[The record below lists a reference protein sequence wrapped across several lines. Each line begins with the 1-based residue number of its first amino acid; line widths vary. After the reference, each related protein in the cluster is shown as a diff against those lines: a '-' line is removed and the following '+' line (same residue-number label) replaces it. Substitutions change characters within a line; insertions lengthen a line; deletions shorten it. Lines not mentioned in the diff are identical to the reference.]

1 MKKFLQAGILA
12 AAVIFL
18 VGLVFLQGRN
28 REPQQYEGTFFGC
41 FDTVA
46 TVTGYAES
54 EEDFSEKLGLLEQ
67 KLTYYHRLFDIY
79 HTYSGMNNIKTI
91 NDAAGKEAVEAD
103 AEILN
108 LLKMGKEMYS
118 ETGGKL
124 HIAYGSVLSLW
135 HAYREKG
142 LADPRAAELPP
153 AEELGRR
160 AAHTDIEDVI
170 LDEQAQTVYLA
181 DPQMSLDVGSIGKGY
196 AVQKLA
202 EYAREIG
209 LEHALISVGGN
220 VCAVGG
226 KIDGSPWMVGVENPD
241 LESSNAYLAAVEL
254 EGGCIVTSG
263 DYQRYYEVG
272 NTRYCH
278 IIDPGTNMPPQYFS
292 SVSVLAEDSGIADA
306 LSTSLFNLEYDEGA
320 SLVEDMPGV
329 EAMWVG
335 KDGEGTGALPA
346 VGKYHGGNPPG
357 RRELQHI
364 ADSGWGS

>member
-124 HIAYGSVLSLW
+124 HIA
-135 HAYREKG
+135 
-142 LADPRAAELPP
+142 
-153 AEELGRR
+153 
-160 AAHTDIEDVI
+160 
-170 LDEQAQTVYLA
+170 
-181 DPQMSLDVGSIGKGY
+181 
-196 AVQKLA
+196 
-202 EYAREIG
+202 
-209 LEHALISVGGN
+209 
-220 VCAVGG
+220 
-226 KIDGSPWMVGVENPD
+226 
-241 LESSNAYLAAVEL
+241 
-254 EGGCIVTSG
+254 
-263 DYQRYYEVG
+263 
-272 NTRYCH
+272 
-278 IIDPGTNMPPQYFS
+278 
-292 SVSVLAEDSGIADA
+292 
-306 LSTSLFNLEYDEGA
+306 
-320 SLVEDMPGV
+320 
-329 EAMWVG
+329 
-335 KDGEGTGALPA
+335 
-346 VGKYHGGNPPG
+346 
-357 RRELQHI
+357 
-364 ADSGWGS
+364 